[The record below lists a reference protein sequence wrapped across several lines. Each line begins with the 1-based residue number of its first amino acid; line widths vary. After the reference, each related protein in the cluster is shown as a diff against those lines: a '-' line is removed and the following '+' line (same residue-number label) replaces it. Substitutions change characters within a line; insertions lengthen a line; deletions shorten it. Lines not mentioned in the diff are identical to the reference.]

1 MIKSENINELATALV
16 KAQAAIGGVHKGS
29 KAFGY
34 NYANLEAVI
43 AAVKDSLNAN
53 GISFLQLIGDSG
65 NANTVQVT
73 TLLLHSSGQYIGSTG
88 STEIPEMKGCNLA
101 QRAGAA
107 QSYLKR
113 YQLQAL
119 TGLPTEDNDASSE
132 GFAKQNNV
140 SVSVKGNNNVVL
152 GDGTTP
158 AEISRVISPNGDLSA
173 SNPPKL
179 TDAQA
184 NATVKA
190 PSFSRNK
197 KTTSSNDLG
206 I

>member
-43 AAVKDSLNAN
+43 AAVKEPLNAN
-53 GISFLQLIGDSG
+53 GLSFLQLIEDSE
-65 NANTVQVT
+65 NANTVKVT

-132 GFAKQNNV
+132 GFSKQN
-140 SVSVKGNNNVVL
+140 SASVKVDPIREVVL
-152 GDGTTP
+152 KNN
-158 AEISRVISPNGDLSA
+158 EINGIDPQ
-173 SNPPKL
+173 PPKL

>member
-16 KAQAAIGGVHKGS
+16 KAQALIGGVKKES
-29 KAFGY
+29 KAFSY

-43 AAVKDSLNAN
+43 AAVKEPLNAN
-53 GISFLQLIGDSG
+53 GLSFLQLIEDSG
-65 NANTVQVT
+65 TPNTVQVT

-132 GFAKQNNV
+132 GFSKQGAVPLLTKASTPNAQEG
-140 SVSVKGNNNVVL
+140 SVGTSATLANGN
-152 GDGTTP
+152 
-158 AEISRVISPNGDLSA
+158 
-173 SNPPKL
+173 NPPKL

-184 NATVKA
+184 NAAVKA

-197 KTTSSNDLG
+197 PAKSNNDLG

>member
-16 KAQAAIGGVHKGS
+16 KAQSAIGGVRKES
-29 KAFGY
+29 KAFSY

-53 GISFLQLIGDSG
+53 GISFLQLIEDSG
-65 NANTVQVT
+65 NVNTVQVT

-88 STEIPEMKGCNLA
+88 TTEIPEMKGCNLA

-132 GFAKQNNV
+132 GFVKQASTPLLTKA
-140 SVSVKGNNNVVL
+140 SVPNAQEGTIGTAATLADGN
-152 GDGTTP
+152 
-158 AEISRVISPNGDLSA
+158 I
-173 SNPPKL
+173 PPKL

>member
-1 MIKSENINELATALV
+1 MIKSEQINELATALV
-16 KAQAAIGGVHKGS
+16 KAQASIGGVRKDS

-43 AAVKDSLNAN
+43 SAVKEPLNAN
-53 GISFLQLIGDSG
+53 GISFLQLIEDSG
-65 NANTVQVT
+65 DANSVQVT
-73 TLLLHSSGQYIGSTG
+73 TLLLHSSGQYVGSTG
-88 STEIPEMKGCNLA
+88 TTEIPEMKGSNLA

-132 GFAKQNNV
+132 GFSKSNNV

-158 AEISRVISPNGDLSA
+158 ANIAGA
-173 SNPPKL
+173 PPKL